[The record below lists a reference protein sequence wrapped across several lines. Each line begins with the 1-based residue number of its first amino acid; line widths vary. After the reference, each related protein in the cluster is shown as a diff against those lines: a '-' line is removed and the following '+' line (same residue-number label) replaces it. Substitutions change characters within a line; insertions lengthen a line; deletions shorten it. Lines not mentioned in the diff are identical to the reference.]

1 MRPLDFTDLMIVD
14 DIIPSDFS
22 PFRTIEYE
30 HYLRF
35 FNSALLSLEG
45 WQAWMGNESFEELL
59 ERFPVDSDLKPRIV
73 RFRTHANMI
82 ARLAYVTFWAMPSA

>member
-1 MRPLDFTDLMIVD
+1 MRPLDFTDLVMVD

-30 HYLRF
+30 HYLKF

-45 WQAWMGNESFEELL
+45 WHAWIGNESFDDLL
-59 ERFPVDSDLKPRIV
+59 SRFPIDPDLKRRIV
-73 RFRTHANMI
+73 PFRTHSNI
-82 ARLAYVTFWAMPSA
+82 TARLGYVSF